1 MTNYQG
7 ALQNFPLAL
16 LISASL
22 ANAKVSNEDCNG
34 WTILIVFIGHCNKST
49 TTFHYKLAR
58 LLKFQNIACKRQY
71 YHRLYT
77 YCDDYMKDF
86 FNVSRKRLNLG
97 ELVYSVLSWQNNTGL
112 FEVVVS
118 SQMEAPGN
126 KKIIFNFRNYLEML
140 ILK

>member
-1 MTNYQG
+1 
-7 ALQNFPLAL
+7 
-16 LISASL
+16 
-22 ANAKVSNEDCNG
+22 
-34 WTILIVFIGHCNKST
+34 
-49 TTFHYKLAR
+49 
-58 LLKFQNIACKRQY
+58 
-71 YHRLYT
+71 
-77 YCDDYMKDF
+77 MKDF